1 MPTKIKMRLCVED
14 VERAVK
20 ELKAYEGRLV
30 TRCNVLCGKLA
41 DMGLTVAKAKIGE
54 APLGK
59 YVRLTVNYEQKKA
72 GCKAI
77 LIATG
82 DTLNTPAGPIG
93 TLVMIEFGSGCRFNS
108 VPNPKADEFGF
119 GVGTYPNQTHAFDPN
134 GWYYLGEDGKWHH
147 SYGVKATMP
156 MYNASTEMMLN
167 IYKVTKEVFKS

>member
-1 MPTKIKMRLCVED
+1 MPTKIKMRLCMED

-41 DMGLTVAKAKIGE
+41 DMGLTVAKANISS

-59 YVRLTVNYEQKKA
+59 YVRLNVNYEPKKA

-82 DTLNTPAGPIG
+82 DTLNTPSGAIN
-93 TLVMIEFGSGCRFNS
+93 TLLMIEFGAGIHYNHEL
-108 VPNPKADEFGF
+108 NPKASEFGM
-119 GVGTYPNQTHAFDPN
+119 GVGTYPNQKHAFQEE
-134 GWYYLGEDGKWHH
+134 GWYYMDENGQWHH

-156 MYNASTEMMLN
+156 MYNADMEILMN
-167 IYKVTKEVFKS
+167 IHKVAREVFSK